1 MYMVEV
7 TVPENTVST
16 IVNYI
21 EYCILLDQSD
31 MTVLLQTNG
40 EGFQTLKL
48 LSLLPTVRCASPR
61 VVEQQEQLG
70 NVISQTLV
78 MTGLTLCP
86 LSCSGAGILGMDVQ
100 EFRGSTIQRVYQY
113 LRRHAANQNLD
124 TFSYR
129 HGCVEG
135 SNRDFLRIILR

>member
-1 MYMVEV
+1 M
-7 TVPENTVST
+7 
-16 IVNYI
+16 
-21 EYCILLDQSD
+21 
-31 MTVLLQTNG
+31 LLQTNS

-48 LSLLPTVRCASPR
+48 LSLLPTVQCASPR

-70 NVISQTLV
+70 NQPDSCDDRPHTLS
-78 MTGLTLCP
+78 
-86 LSCSGAGILGMDVQ
+86 LSCSGAGMLGMDAQ

-129 HGCVEG
+129 HGCMEG
-135 SNRDFLRIILR
+135 SERNFLRIILR